1 MGAWSNRKYPNGCRS
16 CGQTETKHVGLG
28 LCQNCYRDKEI
39 QKAARDGSLDF
50 IERPV
55 VEEISNDYEENEL
68 EEEASPEFGGE
79 RRPGTVGSPATDT
92 EESVTPPITQ
102 TKAKWFGGRNTNKVT
117 GPTFVT
123 KERSPKGVGKRIT
136 TAGTLADIISGIGG
150 VAIRTG
156 HAPLGRYLT
165 WQAPASGELLDQA
178 LAGSFIDKSL
188 LQPAVKARGRLDVVT
203 TVLGPPALIF
213 MIERNPERA
222 QVLLPVLKQSL
233 RASLPTLIPA
243 MKKAQEREKKVN
255 DSLREL
261 FDGTDI
267 PQGVDPV
274 DILIEDMFGGYF
286 GGPVQYNEAP
296 TEEAPENAA

>member
-1 MGAWSNRKYPNGCRS
+1 MAIWSNRKYPNGCRS
-16 CGQTETKHVGLG
+16 CGRNDTKHVGLG
-28 LCQNCYRDKEI
+28 LCQNCYRDKDI
-39 QKAARDGSLDF
+39 QVAARDGSIDF

-55 VEEISNDYEENEL
+55 VEEELLQDVL
-68 EEEASPEFGGE
+68 EEEIPSDSSVGE
-79 RRPGTVGSPATDT
+79 RRPGTVGSPATET
-92 EESVTPPITQ
+92 EEGVTPPFNLDPP
-102 TKAKWFGGRNTNKVT
+102 KKSWFSGRNTNKVQ
-117 GPTFVT
+117 GPNFST
-123 KERSPKGVGKRIT
+123 KEKAPKGVGKRVT
-136 TAGTLADIISGIGG
+136 TASTLADIISGIGG
-150 VAIRTG
+150 VAMRTG

-188 LQPAVKARGRLDVVT
+188 LQPAVRARGRLDIVT

-243 MKKAQEREKKVN
+243 MKKAQDREKKVN

-261 FDGTDI
+261 FDGADI

-286 GGPVQYNEAP
+286 GAVQYEAP
-296 TEEAPENAA
+296 VTEETPENAA

>member
-28 LCQNCYRDKEI
+28 LCQNCYRDKNI
-39 QKAARDGSLDF
+39 QAAARDGSIDF

-55 VEEISNDYEENEL
+55 IEEEVITEELL
-68 EEEASPEFGGE
+68 EEELSSPEFGGE

-92 EESVTPPITQ
+92 EESVTPPITPP
-102 TKAKWFGGRNTNKVT
+102 KKNWFGGRNTNKVT
-117 GPTFVT
+117 GPVFNT
-123 KERSPKGVGKRIT
+123 KERSPKGVGKRVT
-136 TAGTLADIISGIGG
+136 TASTLADIISGIGG
-150 VAIRTG
+150 VAMRTG

-213 MIERNPERA
+213 MIERSPERA

-261 FDGTDI
+261 FDGADI
-267 PQGVDPV
+267 PEGVDPV

-286 GGPVQYNEAP
+286 GAVQYEAP
-296 TEEAPENAA
+296 VTEEAPENAA